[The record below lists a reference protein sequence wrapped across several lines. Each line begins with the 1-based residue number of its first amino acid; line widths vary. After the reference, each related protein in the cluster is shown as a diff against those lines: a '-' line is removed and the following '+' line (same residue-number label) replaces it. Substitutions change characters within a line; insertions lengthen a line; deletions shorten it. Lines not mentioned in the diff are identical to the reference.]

1 MYMNEEIPG
10 ISVEREESETLIE
23 VKDAISR
30 DGKPK
35 SIGSRRV
42 VIIVSFILYALVC
55 IFYGLEISAWLGL
68 SSSQYKMALI
78 TVDDSVKHLEW
89 CQKAA
94 DKGNPYGMIMI
105 ARAYDAANNVVVKP
119 DWRKA
124 RKFYESAAKK
134 LEKMAKRGDAQ
145 AKYELSELY
154 RKGKGVGK
162 DYEQSEKLR
171 YEAAE
176 DGYLPAQVDLY
187 RFLEK

>member
-1 MYMNEEIPG
+1 MNEESPG

-30 DGKPK
+30 DRKPK

-78 TVDDSVKHLEW
+78 TVDDSVKHLKW

-187 RFLEK
+187 RLLEE